1 MGQATRGHSQGPQ
14 CPVLASRT
22 ATKKEEKM
30 ERKDEK
36 KPEDGK
42 KEKDQAELR
51 AGPAERSRATA
62 SGEQLGGREAQS
74 RGPRMM
80 GGGAG
85 QGPWAFVGPAALA
98 HDSVGFAGL
107 SRSLPRVSARAG
119 GTEGIEA
126 AVACPGPGAIPIRP
140 VGWAC
145 WLSHQGPCPSP
156 SEAASHRLRARSWG
170 CGGGA
175 SGGARLIGVGH

>member
-42 KEKDQAELR
+42 KEKEQAELR

-62 SGEQLGGREAQS
+62 SGERLGGREAQS
-74 RGPRMM
+74 RGAPDDGRWGRTRALGIRGPR
-80 GGGAG
+80 
-85 QGPWAFVGPAALA
+85 
-98 HDSVGFAGL
+98 GL
-107 SRSLPRVSARAG
+107 
-119 GTEGIEA
+119 GT
-126 AVACPGPGAIPIRP
+126 
-140 VGWAC
+140 
-145 WLSHQGPCPSP
+145 
-156 SEAASHRLRARSWG
+156 
-170 CGGGA
+170 
-175 SGGARLIGVGH
+175 